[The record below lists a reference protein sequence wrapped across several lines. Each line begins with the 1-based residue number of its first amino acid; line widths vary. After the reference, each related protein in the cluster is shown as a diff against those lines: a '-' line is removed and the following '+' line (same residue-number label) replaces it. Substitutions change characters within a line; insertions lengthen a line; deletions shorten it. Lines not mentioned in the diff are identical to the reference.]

1 MNKEIIQNLTDLGTY
16 LKAIVDKTLSNKENE
31 QWELAFLQAKAQNA
45 WFTLDNIALAF
56 SSWSNALETS
66 KVEQWLAGLEV
77 SNKPQKV
84 GVIGAGNIPLVALH
98 DCISVLISGHFLV
111 FKPSSSDLV
120 LMRALLE
127 YVSKQFPLWSGKIEV
142 AEEKLGKVDAL
153 IATGSN
159 NTARYF
165 EYYFKDHP
173 KLIRKNRT
181 SVAIIDGAET
191 EGELRLLGQDM
202 LSYFGLGCRNVS
214 KILWPIDYEFQKF
227 FEAIQPLGDIHNHN
241 KYANNYD
248 YNRAIYLLD
257 TIKFLDN
264 NFLMLKED
272 KGLFSPLSVIF
283 WEAYSNEKQVEDFL
297 IDNAYQ
303 IQAVIGHNYIPFG
316 QSQTPELWDYADGVN
331 TLEFLKSLK

>member
-1 MNKEIIQNLTDLGTY
+1 MSKEIIQNLTDLGAY
-16 LKAIVDKTLSNKENE
+16 LKAIVDKTLTAEENE
-31 QWELAFLQAKAQNA
+31 RWELVFLQAKAQNA
-45 WFTLDNIALAF
+45 WFTLENITLAF
-56 SSWSNALETS
+56 NSWSNALESS
-66 KVEQWLAGLEV
+66 KVEQWLTDLEV
-77 SNKPQKV
+77 TNKPQKV
-84 GVIGAGNIPLVALH
+84 GIIGAGNIPLVALH
-98 DCISVLISGHFLV
+98 DCISVLISGHSLV

-120 LMRALLE
+120 LMKAVLE
-127 YVSKQFPLWSGKIEV
+127 YMAKQFSIWSEKVEV

-181 SVAIIDGAET
+181 SVAIIDGTET
-191 EGELRLLGQDM
+191 EEELRLLGQDM

-214 KILWPIDYEFQKF
+214 KILWPIDYEFQQF
-227 FEAIQPLGDIHNHN
+227 FEAIQPLGDVHNHN

-257 TIKFLDN
+257 NIKFLDN

-272 KGLFSPLSVIF
+272 KSLFSPLSVIF

-297 IDNAYQ
+297 IDNAFQ
-303 IQAVIGHNYIPFG
+303 IQAVIGHNHIPFG
-316 QSQTPELWDYADGVN
+316 QSQAPELWDYADGVN
-331 TLEFLKSLK
+331 TLEFLKSLG